1 MDNES
6 IVSEQKVKFGLPT
19 AITMIVGI
27 VIGSGIFFK
36 ADSLY
41 SITNGNILLGCVY
54 WLIGALGIIFGGLT
68 IAEWAKRLDTVGG
81 LISYSEMAFGKIFGF
96 LAGWFQT
103 IIYLPA
109 LCAII
114 AFVAGVYLCQLFGLS
129 GNAWLWG
136 LTLVALFGVF
146 TLNVY
151 ATKLAAIFQT
161 TTVII
166 KLIPLII
173 IGFVGVIF
181 GDPSAVMTQGVTM
194 PLLFASSS
202 GIVAVAFSYDGWL
215 VAPSICHEIKDAKR
229 NLPLA
234 LTFAP
239 IFIMIVYIVYYVGIS
254 AIVGPEFIQTV
265 VAKTNT
271 IPTVY
276 KAAQILFGS
285 YGAKIILTAV
295 VLSILGVL
303 NGLILGFTRMPY
315 ALALRKEIPGSDKIA
330 VVNKQFDMP
339 LLSCLIALLI
349 TLIWLGIHYLSTVM
363 PALSTLDISS
373 LPIIMTYFF
382 YIVLYVGIIKLYL
395 QKEIVSAVNGLIVP
409 ILAILGALVVIY
421 GGFTMENFQIYLAV
435 SFISV
440 AAGLLIIPKKS
451 V

>member
-1 MDNES
+1 MENKIIS
-6 IVSEQKVKFGLPT
+6 QQKVKFGLPT
-19 AITMIVGI
+19 AVTMIVGI

-41 SITNGNILLGCVY
+41 VITNGNILLGCIY
-54 WLIGALGIIFGGLT
+54 WLLGALGIIFGGLT

-81 LISYSEMAFGKIFGF
+81 LISYSEMAFGKVFGF

-114 AFVAGVYLCQLFGLS
+114 AFVSGLYTSQLFGLD
-129 GNAWLWG
+129 GMAWIW
-136 LTLVALFGVF
+136 LFTFVSLFFIF
-146 TLNVY
+146 TLNIF
-151 ATKLAAIFQT
+151 ATKLAATFQT

-173 IGFVGVIF
+173 FAIVGIVFGNPSTVFVEGI
-181 GDPSAVMTQGVTM
+181 SL
-194 PLLFASSS
+194 PLLFATSS

-215 VAPSICHEIKDAKR
+215 VAPSICHEIKNSKR
-229 NLPLA
+229 NLSLA
-234 LTFAP
+234 LALAP
-239 IFIMIVYIVYYVGIS
+239 IFIMVIYIAYYVGVS
-254 AIVGPEFIQTV
+254 VVVGPEFIQTV
-265 VAKTNT
+265 VDGTST

-276 KAAQILFGS
+276 KAAQILFGDS
-285 YGAKIILTAV
+285 GAKLILVAV

-303 NGLILGFTRMPY
+303 NGLVLGLTRMPY
-315 ALALRKEIPGSDKIA
+315 ALALRKEIPFSDKIA
-330 VVNKQFDMP
+330 IVNKKYDMP
-339 LLSCLIALLI
+339 LYSCLITIFI
-349 TLIWLGIHYLSTVM
+349 TLLWLGIHYLSTVV

-382 YIVLYVGIIKLYL
+382 YILLYIGIIKLYL
-395 QKEIVSAVNGLIVP
+395 AKQIKSVFSGMIFP

-421 GGFTMENFQIYLAV
+421 GGFTMENFEIYLLV

>member
-1 MDNES
+1 MENKIIS
-6 IVSEQKVKFGLPT
+6 QQKVKFGLPT
-19 AITMIVGI
+19 AVTMIVGI

-41 SITNGNILLGCVY
+41 VITNGNILLGCIY
-54 WLIGALGIIFGGLT
+54 WLLGALGIIFGGLT

-81 LISYSEMAFGKIFGF
+81 LISYSEMAFGKVFGF

-114 AFVAGVYLCQLFGLS
+114 AFVSGLYTSQLFGLA
-129 GNAWLWG
+129 GMAWIW
-136 LTLVALFGVF
+136 LFTFVSLFFIF
-146 TLNVY
+146 TLNIF
-151 ATKLAAIFQT
+151 ATKLAATFQT

-166 KLIPLII
+166 KLVPLII
-173 IGFVGVIF
+173 FAIVGIVFGNPSTVFVEGI
-181 GDPSAVMTQGVTM
+181 SL
-194 PLLFASSS
+194 PLLFATSS

-215 VAPSICHEIKDAKR
+215 VAPSICHEIKNAKR
-229 NLPLA
+229 NLSLA
-234 LTFAP
+234 LALAP
-239 IFIMIVYIVYYVGIS
+239 IFIMVIYIAYYVGVS
-254 AIVGPEFIQTV
+254 VVVGPEFIQTV
-265 VAKTNT
+265 VDGTST

-276 KAAQILFGS
+276 KAAQILFGDS
-285 YGAKIILTAV
+285 GAKLILVAV

-303 NGLILGFTRMPY
+303 NGLVLGLTRMPY
-315 ALALRKEIPGSDKIA
+315 ALALRKEIPFSDKISI
-330 VVNKQFDMP
+330 VNKKYDMP
-339 LLSCLIALLI
+339 LYSCLITIFI
-349 TLIWLGIHYLSTVM
+349 TLLWLGIHYLSTII
-363 PALSTLDISS
+363 PALATLDISS

-382 YIVLYVGIIKLYL
+382 YILLYIGIIKLYL
-395 QKEIVSAVNGLIVP
+395 AKQIKNVFSGMIFP

-421 GGFTMENFQIYLAV
+421 GGFTMENFEIYLLV

>member
-1 MDNES
+1 MENKIIS
-6 IVSEQKVKFGLPT
+6 QQKVKFGLPT
-19 AITMIVGI
+19 AVTMIVGI

-41 SITNGNILLGCVY
+41 VITNGNILLGCIY
-54 WLIGALGIIFGGLT
+54 WLLGALGIIFGGLT

-81 LISYSEMAFGKIFGF
+81 LISYSEMAFGKVFGF

-114 AFVAGVYLCQLFGLS
+114 AFVSGLYTSQLFGLAGMS
-129 GNAWLWG
+129 WIWLF
-136 LTLVALFGVF
+136 TFVSLFFIF
-146 TLNVY
+146 TLNIF
-151 ATKLAAIFQT
+151 ATKLAATFQT

-166 KLIPLII
+166 KLVPLII
-173 IGFVGVIF
+173 FAIIGIVFGNPSTVFVEGI
-181 GDPSAVMTQGVTM
+181 SL
-194 PLLFASSS
+194 PLLFATSS

-215 VAPSICHEIKDAKR
+215 VAPSICHEIKNAKR
-229 NLPLA
+229 NLSLA
-234 LTFAP
+234 LALAP
-239 IFIMIVYIVYYVGIS
+239 IFIMVIYIAYYVGVS
-254 AIVGPEFIQTV
+254 VVVGPEFIQTV
-265 VAKTNT
+265 VDGTST

-276 KAAQILFGS
+276 KAAQILFGDS
-285 YGAKIILTAV
+285 GAKLILVAV

-303 NGLILGFTRMPY
+303 NGLVLGLTRMPY
-315 ALALRKEIPGSDKIA
+315 ALALRKEIPFSDKISI
-330 VVNKQFDMP
+330 VNKKYDMP
-339 LLSCLIALLI
+339 LYSCLITIFI
-349 TLIWLGIHYLSTVM
+349 TLLWLGIHYLSTVI
-363 PALSTLDISS
+363 PALATLDISS

-382 YIVLYVGIIKLYL
+382 YILLYIGIIKLYL
-395 QKEIVSAVNGLIVP
+395 AKQIKSVFSGMIFP

-421 GGFTMENFQIYLAV
+421 GGFTMENFEIYLLV